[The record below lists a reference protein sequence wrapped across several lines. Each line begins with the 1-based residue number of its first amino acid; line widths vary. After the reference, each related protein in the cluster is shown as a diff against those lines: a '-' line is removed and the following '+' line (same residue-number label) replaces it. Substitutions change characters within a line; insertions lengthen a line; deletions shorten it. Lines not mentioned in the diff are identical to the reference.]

1 MLSILFWRR
10 RPNWT
15 SQMWDG
21 SLPWIERESPSGALW
36 SLHRPGTWKV
46 CKSLCFG
53 DKTGLIL
60 CRDPDDWS
68 WSSETAAS
76 SRKRAGQPDSS
87 DFCVQLYWGEHCR
100 EWQGKNKDEKK
111 TQRHILTKPE
121 RKTNK
126 VEIIRLYKGED
137 RNKTSFEHPQKNYVD
152 FTLFILTGSL
162 FTGGH
167 FSRHS
172 WNLPESEKSKTFIFI
187 YPYSFI
193 LGRFSHQQ
201 DSYKRWEHSHGTSS
215 KVKSDQIR
223 YSGRYHAMHK

>member
-1 MLSILFWRR
+1 MLSILFWRK

-36 SLHRPGTWKV
+36 SLRRPGTWKV

-76 SRKRAGQPDSS
+76 SRKRIGQPDSS

-100 EWQGKNKDEKK
+100 EWQGKNKDENKK
-111 TQRHILTKPE
+111 NKKQRHILTKPE

-126 VEIIRLYKGED
+126 VELQED
-137 RNKTSFEHPQKNYVD
+137 CKKVKVETKHFILLLSSEHPQKNYVD
-152 FTLFILTGSL
+152 FTLF
-162 FTGGH
+162 
-167 FSRHS
+167 
-172 WNLPESEKSKTFIFI
+172 
-187 YPYSFI
+187 
-193 LGRFSHQQ
+193 
-201 DSYKRWEHSHGTSS
+201 
-215 KVKSDQIR
+215 V
-223 YSGRYHAMHK
+223 